1 MTDHTPDLA
10 AVLAS
15 MRELQCR
22 LGKLEDLNSV
32 RSLQFKYGY
41 YMDKGLYQ
49 EVVDLF
55 AKKGAVHFMG
65 GIFRGRS
72 GLERLYLQ
80 RFRQTFTSGINGPVY
95 GLLLDHMQLQDIVDV
110 NSEGTRAKGRFR
122 ALLQGGSHDSKKDI
136 NPRLPRQW
144 WEAGVYENEYVKE
157 DGVWKIEV
165 LNYNLSWQADFD
177 KGWAHSSPYNGRFF
191 DKTFPDDPAGPDE
204 LTAAAPAF
212 WPHTPIV
219 PFHYPHPVTGNS
231 HGSAEL
237 PTGN

>member
-10 AVLAS
+10 ALLAS
-15 MRELQCR
+15 VRDLQCR

-32 RSLQFKYGY
+32 RTLQFKYGY

-55 AKKGAVHFMG
+55 AKQGAVHFMG

-80 RFRQTFTSGINGPVY
+80 RFRQSFTSGINGPVY

-110 NSEGTRAKGRFR
+110 NSDGTRAKGRFR

-157 DGVWKIEV
+157 SSVWKIAV

-177 KGWAHSSPYNGRFF
+177 KGWAHSQPYSGRFF
-191 DKTFPDDPAGPDE
+191 DQTFPEDPAGPDE

-212 WPHTPIV
+212 WPETPIV
-219 PFHYPHPVTGNS
+219 PFHYPHPVTGR
-231 HGSAEL
+231 
-237 PTGN
+237 TTC